1 MHAKNSIRRLLI
13 ISLII
18 LSITPLFLL
27 SSILSWQSYVVQKI
41 QVDDIQ
47 KKQSLLALEKIVSY
61 IKEQEAVLVSAVR
74 NFNFIGI
81 DRKDQKLML
90 AKLLSSSGDRQH
102 RDIYNSITLLDS
114 KGKELAIVSR
124 SLFLTDADLGERSG
138 AEEFLVPF
146 KTGGIYYS
154 PVYFNNQ
161 TGEPYL
167 KISVPIT
174 DLRTMRVN
182 GMLVAEIRMSYMWD
196 VIADIHV
203 GESGVAYML
212 DQKGRVIAHQ
222 NTSVVLRG
230 TYFKVT
236 ARRGITTGLMGTKV
250 ALDVEKI
257 ALGGQLFYI
266 VTELP
271 VQEALRYTFRSLL
284 AIIVLLILTLSCAI
298 ILGYVLIRKI
308 VQPIESLAGT
318 AQAIGQGDFSQKADS
333 SGEDE
338 IGMLA
343 ATFNAMTT
351 QLGETIQSLK
361 KSIDERDAANIKLT
375 ERTDELVKANE
386 SLRKEGNLIEAM
398 MSSLPGV
405 FYLFTDKGRLLRWN
419 KNTEK
424 ILGYSHDEIAAR
436 NALDFFNEKDK
447 IIVLE
452 KIEETFIKGA
462 SFVEAHLQT
471 KYGRE
476 LPYLLTG
483 LRYEM
488 DDVPCLIGIGL
499 DISERKQAE
508 DQIKQQN
515 ELLNSILNSLTHP
528 FYVID
533 ANNYTVKLANPAAR
547 FGSLSGEVTC
557 YALTHQRNEPCNDE
571 KHPCVIKKI
580 KETGGAV
587 TVEHFH
593 YDVEG
598 NPIVNEIH
606 GYPIFDNKR
615 NIVQVIEYNLDI
627 TERRKTEEELSR
639 HRERLQELVIERTAE
654 LTKANEQL
662 QQEIIEHKLA
672 EARKAELLKEVES
685 INRELKDFA
694 YIVSHDLKAPLRAI
708 STLANW
714 ISTDYKD
721 RLDEE
726 GQQQLDLMIK
736 RVIRMNALINGILEY
751 SRVGR
756 IREKK
761 IAVDINDL
769 VKEVIEMIVPPE
781 NITVTVENELPTI
794 VCEKTRIMEV
804 FQNLLSNAVK
814 FMDKPRGII
823 KIGCAA
829 DEGYWRFSI
838 SDNGPGIEE
847 EYFDKIFQM
856 FQTLSSADEHEST
869 GVGLTLVKKII
880 TMYGGNIWV
889 ESEVGQGSTFF
900 FTLPHD
906 TDNANGPDKENREN

>member
-1 MHAKNSIRRLLI
+1 MLARNSIRRLLI

-41 QVDDIQ
+41 QVEDIQ
-47 KKQSLLALEKIVSY
+47 KKQSFLALEKITSY
-61 IKEQEAVLVSAVR
+61 IKEQEAVLVSATR
-74 NFNFIGI
+74 NFNFIGM
-81 DRKDQKLML
+81 DRKEQKLML
-90 AKLLSSSGDRQH
+90 AKLLSSSGDSQY
-102 RDIYNSITLLDS
+102 RDIYNSIALLDS

-124 SLFLTDADLGERSG
+124 ALFLTDADLGERSG
-138 AEEFLVPF
+138 AEEYLIPF
-146 KTGGIYYS
+146 KTGRIYYS

-174 DLRTMRVN
+174 DLRTMRVK
-182 GMLVAEIRMSYMWD
+182 GMLVAEIRMNYMWN
-196 VIADIHV
+196 VIADIQV

-222 NTSVVLRG
+222 NPSVVLRG
-230 TYFKVT
+230 TYFK
-236 ARRGITTGLMGTKV
+236 APPQQGITTGLQGSKV
-250 ALDVEKI
+250 VLDAEKI
-257 ALGGQLFYI
+257 KLGGQLFYI

-271 VQEALRYTFRSLL
+271 VQEALRYTVRSLI
-284 AIIVLLILTLSCAI
+284 ATVVLLILTLSCAI

-308 VQPIESLAGT
+308 IKPIESLAGT
-318 AQAIGQGDFSQKADS
+318 ARAIGQGDFSQKADY

-338 IGMLA
+338 FGILA
-343 ATFNAMTT
+343 ATFNTMTT
-351 QLGETIQSLK
+351 QLGETIESLK
-361 KSIDERDAANIKLT
+361 QSVDERNAAYIKLT
-375 ERTDELVKANE
+375 ERTDELQKANE
-386 SLRKEGNLIEAM
+386 FLFKERNLIEAM

-424 ILGYSHDEIAAR
+424 ILDYSSEEIAAR
-436 NALDFFNEKDK
+436 NALDFFVEKDK
-447 IIVLE
+447 AHVAE
-452 KIEETFIKGA
+452 KIEEVFMKGA

-476 LPYLLTG
+476 IPYLLTG

-488 DDVPCLIGIGL
+488 DDVPCLIGLGL
-499 DISERKQAE
+499 DISGLKQAE
-508 DQIKQQN
+508 EKIKKQN
-515 ELLNSILNSLTHP
+515 EILNNVLNSLTHP

-533 ANNYTVKLANPAAR
+533 ADNYTVTLANSAAG
-547 FGSLSGEVTC
+547 FGALTGEATC
-557 YALTHQRNEPCNDE
+557 YALTHRNDKPCEDE

-580 KETGGAV
+580 KETGMPV
-587 TVEHFH
+587 TVEHIH
-593 YDVEG
+593 HDKEG
-598 NPIVNEIH
+598 RIIINEIH
-606 GYPIFDNKR
+606 GYPIFDRKG

-627 TERRKTEEELSR
+627 TDRKKTEEELSR
-639 HRERLQELVIERTAE
+639 HRQHLQELVTERTAE
-654 LTKANEQL
+654 LTMTNEWL
-662 QQEIIEHKLA
+662 QQEIIEHKQA
-672 EARKAELLKEVES
+672 EEKKAELLKEVES
-685 INRELKDFA
+685 VNQELKDFA

-721 RLDEE
+721 KLDEE
-726 GQQQLDLMIK
+726 GQQQLDLMVK
-736 RVIRMNALINGILEY
+736 RAIRMNALINGILEY

-756 IREKK
+756 IKEKR
-761 IAVDINDL
+761 IEVDINDL

-823 KIGCAA
+823 KIGSIV
-829 DEGYWRFSI
+829 DDGYWKFSI

-869 GVGLTLVKKII
+869 GVGLTLVKKIV

-889 ESEVGQGSTFF
+889 ESEVGHGSTFF

-906 TDNANGPDKENREN
+906 TDNASGPDKENGEN